1 MNKVLQEGVKKMTII
16 NLIFGTLLSAFLF
29 VVYSMISLDYTNN
42 QLEKEIRMNI
52 YDKKESFE
60 IEINKN
66 NLEIAKK
73 IAYEMNYTTEEYRLN
88 DDEMILKFKKSIEED
103 KK

>member
-1 MNKVLQEGVKKMTII
+1 MKV
-16 NLIFGTLLSAFLF
+16 IFWILLSAFLF
-29 VVYSMISLDYTNN
+29 VFYSMISLDYTNN

-52 YDKKESFE
+52 YNKKESFE

-73 IAYEMNYTTEEYRLN
+73 VAYEMNYTTEEYRLN
-88 DDEMILKFKKSIEED
+88 DDEMILKFKKNIEEN

>member
-1 MNKVLQEGVKKMTII
+1 MKF
-16 NLIFGTLLSAFLF
+16 IFWILLSAFLF
-29 VVYSMISLDYTNN
+29 VFYSMISLDYTNN

-52 YDKKESFE
+52 YNKKESFE
-60 IEINKN
+60 IEI
-66 NLEIAKK
+66 KK

-103 KK
+103 KKMEKNKNE

>member
-1 MNKVLQEGVKKMTII
+1 MKVI
-16 NLIFGTLLSAFLF
+16 NFIFWILLSAFLF
-29 VVYSMISLDYTNN
+29 VFNSIISLDYTNN
-42 QLEKEIRMNI
+42 KLEKEIRMNI
-52 YDKKESFE
+52 YDRKESFE

-88 DDEMILKFKKSIEED
+88 DDEMILKFKKNIEEY
-103 KK
+103 KRENKNE

>member
-1 MNKVLQEGVKKMTII
+1 MKF
-16 NLIFGTLLSAFLF
+16 IFWILLSAFLF
-29 VVYSMISLDYTNN
+29 VFYSMISLDYTNN

-52 YDKKESFE
+52 YNKKESFE

-88 DDEMILKFKKSIEED
+88 DDEIILKFKKNIDEY

>member
-1 MNKVLQEGVKKMTII
+1 MKF
-16 NLIFGTLLSAFLF
+16 IFWILLSAFLF
-29 VVYSMISLDYTNN
+29 VFYSMISLDYTNN

-52 YDKKESFE
+52 YNKKESFE

-88 DDEMILKFKKSIEED
+88 DDEMILKFKKNIEEYR
-103 KK
+103 K

>member
-1 MNKVLQEGVKKMTII
+1 MKF
-16 NLIFGTLLSAFLF
+16 IFWILLSAFLF
-29 VVYSMISLDYTNN
+29 VFYSMISLDYTNN

-52 YDKKESFE
+52 YNKKESFE

-73 IAYEMNYTTEEYRLN
+73 IA
-88 DDEMILKFKKSIEED
+88 
-103 KK
+103 

>member
-1 MNKVLQEGVKKMTII
+1 MTII
-16 NLIFGTLLSAFLF
+16 NLICGTLLSVFLF
-29 VVYSMISLDYTNN
+29 MFYTMISLDYTNN
-42 QLEKEIRMNI
+42 KLEKEIRMNI
-52 YDKKESFE
+52 YDRKESFE

-88 DDEMILKFKKSIEED
+88 DDEMILKFKKNIEEY
-103 KK
+103 KRENKNE